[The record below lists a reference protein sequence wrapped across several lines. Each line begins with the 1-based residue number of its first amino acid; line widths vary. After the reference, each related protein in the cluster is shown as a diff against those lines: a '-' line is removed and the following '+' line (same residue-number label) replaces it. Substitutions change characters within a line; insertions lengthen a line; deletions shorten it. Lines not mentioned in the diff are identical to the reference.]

1 MAIKEWLSKD
11 SNIYSLGSVKEE
23 TSEEDVN
30 NEELS
35 DEEDITE
42 KEDIND
48 EELSDEE
55 SYEKYK
61 KETKGPRV
69 VKSYDDDFFSGGDS
83 LFGSFTSIVIGLI
96 GIVVVIM
103 VGYTILQ
110 AVSSSLGETES
121 NASESLGIEE
131 AQPII
136 YLGFAILAVGII
148 VVALFGL
155 INIFR

>member
-11 SNIYSLGSVKEE
+11 NDIYSLGSVKEE
-23 TSEEDVN
+23 TLEEDVN
-30 NEELS
+30 NEETS
-35 DEEDITE
+35 EEDITE

-48 EELSDEE
+48 EELSYEE
-55 SYEKYK
+55 VYEKYK

-69 VKSYDDDFFSGGDS
+69 VKSYDDDSFSGGDS
-83 LFGSFTSIVIGLI
+83 SFGSFTSIVIGLI

-136 YLGFAILAVGII
+136 YSGFAILIVGII